1 MKNFKEKNCF
11 KFFNKN
17 NFLDDLWGNFQII
30 LDEISNS
37 KSRICLL
44 DKSGILIS
52 DHTNNDFTKNIKK
65 NIKEILN
72 EGESATKTLVDVID
86 DSSDMYWL
94 ILEDLNSNDL
104 LSSLYTCINALNAN
118 DSLSNIL
125 ALVIPLELLL
135 EDTKEKIYLIYRVDT
150 KSFYPFSPN
159 SDDEKIRNKD
169 NEKDLYNY
177 LIRRKVN
184 LENTEKKWLGI
195 WGIPF

>member
-1 MKNFKEKNCF
+1 MF

-37 KSRICLL
+37 KSRINLL

-52 DHTNNDFTKNIKK
+52 NHTNNDFTKNIKK

-72 EGESATKTLVDVID
+72 EGESATQTVVDVID

-94 ILEDLNSNDL
+94 ILDDLNSNDL

-125 ALVIPLELLL
+125 ALVIPIELLL

-159 SDDEKIRNKD
+159 SDDEKTRNKD
-169 NEKDLYNY
+169 NEKDLYNH

-184 LENTEKKWLGI
+184 LENAEKKWLGI

>member
-1 MKNFKEKNCF
+1 LF

-37 KSRICLL
+37 KSRINLL

>member
-1 MKNFKEKNCF
+1 MF

-30 LDEISNS
+30 LEEISNS
-37 KSRICLL
+37 NSRINLL

-125 ALVIPLELLL
+125 ALVIPIELLL

-159 SDDEKIRNKD
+159 SDDEKTRNKD
-169 NEKDLYNY
+169 NEKDLYNH

-184 LENTEKKWLGI
+184 LENAEKKWLGI

>member
-1 MKNFKEKNCF
+1 MF

-37 KSRICLL
+37 KSRINLL

-52 DHTNNDFTKNIKK
+52 NHTNNDFTKNIKK

-94 ILEDLNSNDL
+94 ILEDLNSYDL

-135 EDTKEKIYLIYRVDT
+135 EETKEKIYLIYRVDT

>member
-1 MKNFKEKNCF
+1 LF

-94 ILEDLNSNDL
+94 MLEDLNSNDL

>member
-1 MKNFKEKNCF
+1 LF

-37 KSRICLL
+37 KSRINLL

-72 EGESATKTLVDVID
+72 EGESATKTLVDFID

-135 EDTKEKIYLIYRVDT
+135 EETKEKIYLIYRVDT

>member
-1 MKNFKEKNCF
+1 MF

-30 LDEISNS
+30 LDEISNPN
-37 KSRICLL
+37 SRINLL

-52 DHTNNDFTKNIKK
+52 NHTKNDFTKNIKK

-72 EGESATKTLVDVID
+72 EGESATQTVVDVID

-125 ALVIPLELLL
+125 ALVIPIEFLL
-135 EDTKEKIYLIYRVDT
+135 EDAKEKIYLIYRVDT

-159 SDDEKIRNKD
+159 SDDEKTRNKD
-169 NEKDLYNY
+169 NEKDLYNH
-177 LIRRKVN
+177 LMRRKVN
-184 LENTEKKWLGI
+184 LENAEKKWLGI

>member
-1 MKNFKEKNCF
+1 MF

-37 KSRICLL
+37 KSRINLL

-52 DHTNNDFTKNIKK
+52 NHTKNDFTKNIKK

-135 EDTKEKIYLIYRVDT
+135 EETKEKIYLIYRVDT

-169 NEKDLYNY
+169 HEKDLYNY

>member
-1 MKNFKEKNCF
+1 MF

-37 KSRICLL
+37 KSRINLL

-125 ALVIPLELLL
+125 ALVIPLEFLL
-135 EDTKEKIYLIYRVDT
+135 EETKEKIFLIYRVDT

>member
-1 MKNFKEKNCF
+1 MF

-37 KSRICLL
+37 KSRINLL

-135 EDTKEKIYLIYRVDT
+135 EETKEKIYLIYRVDT

-177 LIRRKVN
+177 LVRRKVN

>member
-1 MKNFKEKNCF
+1 MF

-30 LDEISNS
+30 LDEISNP
-37 KSRICLL
+37 KSRIDLL

-52 DHTNNDFTKNIKK
+52 NHTNNDFTKNIKK

-72 EGESATKTLVDVID
+72 EGESATQTVVDVID

-94 ILEDLNSNDL
+94 ILDDLNSNDL

-159 SDDEKIRNKD
+159 SDDEKTRNKD
-169 NEKDLYNY
+169 KEKDLYNY
-177 LIRRKVN
+177 LMRRKVN
-184 LENTEKKWLGI
+184 LENAEKKWLGI

>member
-1 MKNFKEKNCF
+1 MF

-159 SDDEKIRNKD
+159 SEDEKTRNKD

>member
-1 MKNFKEKNCF
+1 MFN
-11 KFFNKN
+11 FFNKN
-17 NFLDDLWGNFQII
+17 NFLDDLWGKFQII
-30 LDEISNS
+30 LDDISNPN
-37 KSRICLL
+37 SRINLL

-72 EGESATKTLVDVID
+72 EGESATQTVVDVID

>member
-1 MKNFKEKNCF
+1 MF

-37 KSRICLL
+37 KSRINLL

-52 DHTNNDFTKNIKK
+52 DHTNNDFTKNIRK

-177 LIRRKVN
+177 LVRRKVN

>member
-1 MKNFKEKNCF
+1 MF

-37 KSRICLL
+37 KSRINLL

-135 EDTKEKIYLIYRVDT
+135 EETKEKIYLIYRVDT

>member
-1 MKNFKEKNCF
+1 MF

-37 KSRICLL
+37 KSRINLL

-169 NEKDLYNY
+169 DEKDLYNY

>member
-1 MKNFKEKNCF
+1 MF

-37 KSRICLL
+37 KSRINLL

-125 ALVIPLELLL
+125 ALVIPLEFLL
-135 EDTKEKIYLIYRVDT
+135 EETKEKIYLIYRVDT

-169 NEKDLYNY
+169 DEKDLYNY

>member
-1 MKNFKEKNCF
+1 MF

-37 KSRICLL
+37 KSRINLL

-52 DHTNNDFTKNIKK
+52 NHTNNDFTKNIKK

-72 EGESATKTLVDVID
+72 EGESATQTVVDVID

-125 ALVIPLELLL
+125 ALVIPIELLL

-159 SDDEKIRNKD
+159 SDDEKTRNKD
-169 NEKDLYNY
+169 NEKDLYNH

-184 LENTEKKWLGI
+184 LENAEKKWLGI

>member
-1 MKNFKEKNCF
+1 MF

-37 KSRICLL
+37 KSRINLL
-44 DKSGILIS
+44 VKSGILIS
-52 DHTNNDFTKNIKK
+52 NHTNNDFTKNIKK

-135 EDTKEKIYLIYRVDT
+135 EETKEKIYLIYRVDT

-159 SDDEKIRNKD
+159 SDNEKIRNKD

>member
-1 MKNFKEKNCF
+1 MF

-72 EGESATKTLVDVID
+72 EGESATQTVVDVID

>member
-1 MKNFKEKNCF
+1 MF

-94 ILEDLNSNDL
+94 MLEDLNSNDL

-135 EDTKEKIYLIYRVDT
+135 EDTKEKIYLIYRGDT
-150 KSFYPFSPN
+150 KSFYPFSRN

>member
-1 MKNFKEKNCF
+1 LF

-37 KSRICLL
+37 KSRINLL

-52 DHTNNDFTKNIKK
+52 DHTNNDFTKNIRK

-118 DSLSNIL
+118 NSLSNIL
-125 ALVIPLELLL
+125 ALVIPLEFLL
-135 EDTKEKIYLIYRVDT
+135 EETKEKIYLIYRVDT

>member
-1 MKNFKEKNCF
+1 MF

-30 LDEISNS
+30 LEEISNS
-37 KSRICLL
+37 NSRINLL

-150 KSFYPFSPN
+150 KSFHPFSPN

>member
-1 MKNFKEKNCF
+1 MF

-65 NIKEILN
+65 NIKETLN

>member
-1 MKNFKEKNCF
+1 MF

-30 LDEISNS
+30 LDEISNP
-37 KSRICLL
+37 KSRINLL

-52 DHTNNDFTKNIKK
+52 NHTNNDFTKNIKK

-72 EGESATKTLVDVID
+72 EGESATQTVVDVID

-94 ILEDLNSNDL
+94 ILDDLNSNDL

-150 KSFYPFSPN
+150 KYFYPFSPN
-159 SDDEKIRNKD
+159 SDDEKTRNKD
-169 NEKDLYNY
+169 KENDLYNY
-177 LIRRKVN
+177 LMRRKVN
-184 LENTEKKWLGI
+184 LENAEKKWLGI

>member
-1 MKNFKEKNCF
+1 MF

-30 LDEISNS
+30 LDEISNPN
-37 KSRICLL
+37 SRINLL
-44 DKSGILIS
+44 YKSGILIS
-52 DHTNNDFTKNIKK
+52 NHTNNDFTKNIKK

-72 EGESATKTLVDVID
+72 EGESATQTVVDVID

-125 ALVIPLELLL
+125 ALVIPIELLL

-159 SDDEKIRNKD
+159 SDDEKTRNKD

-184 LENTEKKWLGI
+184 LENAEKKWLGI

>member
-1 MKNFKEKNCF
+1 MIYE
-11 KFFNKN
+11 
-17 NFLDDLWGNFQII
+17 NFQII

-104 LSSLYTCINALNAN
+104 LSSLYTCINVLMQMTHCQ
-118 DSLSNIL
+118 I
-125 ALVIPLELLL
+125 
-135 EDTKEKIYLIYRVDT
+135 
-150 KSFYPFSPN
+150 F
-159 SDDEKIRNKD
+159 
-169 NEKDLYNY
+169 
-177 LIRRKVN
+177 
-184 LENTEKKWLGI
+184 
-195 WGIPF
+195 

>member
-1 MKNFKEKNCF
+1 MF

-30 LDEISNS
+30 LDEISNP
-37 KSRICLL
+37 KSRINLL

-52 DHTNNDFTKNIKK
+52 NHTNNDFTKNIKK

-72 EGESATKTLVDVID
+72 EGESATQTVVDVID

-94 ILEDLNSNDL
+94 ILDDLNSNDL

-177 LIRRKVN
+177 LMRRKVN
-184 LENTEKKWLGI
+184 LENAEKKWLGI

>member
-1 MKNFKEKNCF
+1 MF

-37 KSRICLL
+37 KSRINLL

-150 KSFYPFSPN
+150 KSFYPFSQN

>member
-1 MKNFKEKNCF
+1 MF

-37 KSRICLL
+37 KSRINLL

-52 DHTNNDFTKNIKK
+52 DHTNNDFTKNIRK

-125 ALVIPLELLL
+125 ALVIPLEFLL
-135 EDTKEKIYLIYRVDT
+135 EETKEKIYLIYRVDT

>member
-1 MKNFKEKNCF
+1 MF

-37 KSRICLL
+37 KSRINLL

-125 ALVIPLELLL
+125 ALVIPLELIL

>member
-1 MKNFKEKNCF
+1 MF

-37 KSRICLL
+37 KSRINLL

-118 DSLSNIL
+118 NSLSNIL
-125 ALVIPLELLL
+125 ALVIPLEFLL
-135 EDTKEKIYLIYRVDT
+135 EETKEKIYLIYRVDT

>member
-1 MKNFKEKNCF
+1 MF

-125 ALVIPLELLL
+125 ALVIPLEFLL
-135 EDTKEKIYLIYRVDT
+135 EETKEKIYLIYRVDT

>member
-1 MKNFKEKNCF
+1 MF

-37 KSRICLL
+37 KSRINLL

-125 ALVIPLELLL
+125 ALVIPLEFLL
-135 EDTKEKIYLIYRVDT
+135 EETKEKIYLIYRVDT

>member
-1 MKNFKEKNCF
+1 MF

-37 KSRICLL
+37 KSRINLL

-72 EGESATKTLVDVID
+72 EGESATQTVVDVID

-94 ILEDLNSNDL
+94 ILDDLNSNDL

-125 ALVIPLELLL
+125 ALVIPIELLL

-159 SDDEKIRNKD
+159 SDDEKTRNKD
-169 NEKDLYNY
+169 NEKDLYNH

-184 LENTEKKWLGI
+184 LENAEKKWLGI

>member
-1 MKNFKEKNCF
+1 MF

-30 LDEISNS
+30 LDDISNPN
-37 KSRICLL
+37 SRINLL

>member
-1 MKNFKEKNCF
+1 MF

-94 ILEDLNSNDL
+94 MLEDLNSNDL

-159 SDDEKIRNKD
+159 SDNEKIRNKD